1 MIILQE
7 KREDNLSEYKRA
19 DVEKCFVKSAVTEV
33 NGEKIGLIGAS
44 PIDMFSRVTSAA
56 SHTDCYIDDLEKTIN
71 EIQIEAD
78 KLKGA
83 WLREWGFSEN
93 TPISVQ
99 CEDGRLVI
107 TPRPLDDEEQ
117 RVTMVAEAE
126 GGYEKP
132 ERKHYVRCK

>member
-1 MIILQE
+1 MA
-7 KREDNLSEYKRA
+7 KKNVRELKVCAQSGYNYR
-19 DVEKCFVKSAVTEV
+19 DV
-33 NGEKIGLIGAS
+33 
-44 PIDMFSRVTSAA
+44 PQ
-56 SHTDCYIDDLEKTIN
+56 
-71 EIQIEAD
+71 IQ
-78 KLKGA
+78 LKGA